1 MDCVKTAF
9 DDLSI
14 IENRKN
20 WIRMDK
26 RKNIIQDDEDEDE
39 NGKFKSKNL
48 KAERRRRKKLNDR
61 QLELRS
67 LVPIITNMNKASI
80 ITDAITYIEELKN
93 TVEELTDQLQQ
104 MEAVGVDEEK
114 IKFEAINSEQEMK
127 KLGISPEVEVSHI
140 CGTKLWIKIV
150 FQKKRGGLTKLME
163 AINVLGF
170 DLTDTSITTSRGSVL
185 FTSSAEGTNGGM
197 PDADHIKKFL
207 MEIIRTIWNR

>member
-1 MDCVKTAF
+1 
-9 DDLSI
+9 
-14 IENRKN
+14 
-20 WIRMDK
+20 MDK
-26 RKNIIQDDEDEDE
+26 RKNIIHQDDEDEDE
-39 NGKFKSKNL
+39 NGKIFKSKNL

-67 LVPIITNMNKASI
+67 LMNKASI

-104 MEAVGVDEEK
+104 MEAIGVDEEK

-127 KLGISPEVEVSHI
+127 KLKISPEVQVSQI

-150 FQKKRGGLTKLME
+150 FQKKKGGLTKLME

-185 FTSSAEGTNGGM
+185 FTSSAEGVDGGV
-197 PDADHIKKFL
+197 PDADQIKKFL
-207 MEIIRTIWNR
+207 LEIIRSI

>member
-14 IENRKN
+14 IENRTN
-20 WIRMDK
+20 WSRMDK
-26 RKNIIQDDEDEDE
+26 RKNIIQDDEDDDE
-39 NGKFKSKNL
+39 NGKIFKSKNL

-104 MEAVGVDEEK
+104 MEAIGVDEEK

-127 KLGISPEVEVSHI
+127 NLGISPEVQVSHI
-140 CGTKLWIKIV
+140 CGTKLWIKII

-170 DLTDTSITTSRGSVL
+170 DLTDTNITTSRGSVL
-185 FTSSAEGTNGGM
+185 FTSSAEGLDGGV
-197 PDADHIKKFL
+197 PNADQIKKFL
-207 MEIIRTIWNR
+207 LEIIRSI